1 MLTFSKIRE
10 EHLESILKWRT
21 SPDVSRYMFTDIEYD
36 IENQKKWFQKI
47 QMDDASKYWMI
58 SYEDA
63 HIGVINLND
72 IDPVNKHC
80 TWGYYIGEAAY
91 RTIGGLIPPYLYNYV
106 FHEMKF
112 HKIIAMVMEGN
123 NTMMKLHAMHGYQL
137 VGKYER
143 HVYKYDKYH
152 DVFIFELHHKIWK
165 DMRKYKNFIVEF
177 E

>member
-1 MLTFSKIRE
+1 MLKFSKIRE
-10 EHLESILKWRT
+10 EQLETILKWRT
-21 SPDVSRYMFTDIEYD
+21 SPAVSRYMFTDIEYN

-47 QMDDASKYWMI
+47 QRDESSKYWMI

-63 HIGVINLND
+63 HIGVINLSD
-72 IDPVNKHC
+72 IDRFNKHC